1 MAHRFQLLLETVC
14 EDSNQKLSTI
24 QLLTQASSRTV
35 DAISSG
41 TVEDSG
47 QQCIH
52 EMFEAQ
58 VERTPA
64 AIAVIHEKEKIT
76 YVELNRQA
84 NQLAN
89 ELRELGVGAE
99 TLVGICMER
108 SIEMIVGVLG
118 SSRLRGAFVPLDP
131 AYPVER
137 FEANAF

>member
-1 MAHRFQLLLETVC
+1 MSQRPDGMHCWFEYKAELFEASTIAAMAHRFQLLLETVC

-24 QLLTQASSRTV
+24 QLLTEDEQQKLFTQF
-35 DAISSG
+35 SSG

-47 QQCIH
+47 RQCIH

-84 NQLAN
+84 NQL
-89 ELRELGVGAE
+89 
-99 TLVGICMER
+99 
-108 SIEMIVGVLG
+108 
-118 SSRLRGAFVPLDP
+118 
-131 AYPVER
+131 
-137 FEANAF
+137 